1 MTPALLPASPMAFM
15 GVGPMELLILGVLV
29 CGGVGV
35 AAVVLI
41 AALAGRNRAGSNP
54 NLVPCPDCERMVSR
68 HATACPQ
75 CGRPLPPS

>member
-1 MTPALLPASPMAFM
+1 MTLALLPGFPTAFM
-15 GVGPMELLILGVLV
+15 GIGPMELVILGVLV

-35 AAVVLI
+35 ATVVLI
-41 AALAGRNRAGSNP
+41 AALSGRNRGQSNP
-54 NLVPCPDCERMVSR
+54 NLVPCPDCGRMVSR